1 DLDADR
7 PLALLEFG
15 ALERVPNP
23 PADGLR
29 REKLGQDHVGA
40 RRATDLAERRLGYS
54 RHGRENQS
62 EGMLGRI
69 GQLHGVKIL
78 VDTPRG
84 EGVGSCAMHLREL
97 FGPGTVCL
105 ALRSANRDDV
115 LRELVGLLAVDDAS
129 ADTLLRALQ
138 RRESLGSTGVGR
150 GIAIPHCR
158 AVGVNKVRLAYG
170 HRAEGVPYQAI
181 DGLPVHDFFLIVAP
195 PDEAVNMYLPV
206 LGKIAQFAKDPDIP
220 ARLAGLT
227 EPEQFLALLDE
238 KGV

>member
-1 DLDADR
+1 
-7 PLALLEFG
+7 
-15 ALERVPNP
+15 
-23 PADGLR
+23 
-29 REKLGQDHVGA
+29 
-40 RRATDLAERRLGYS
+40 
-54 RHGRENQS
+54 
-62 EGMLGRI
+62 
-69 GQLHGVKIL
+69 
-78 VDTPRG
+78 
-84 EGVGSCAMHLREL
+84 MHLREL

-105 ALRSANRDDV
+105 ALQSANRDDI

>member
-1 DLDADR
+1 
-7 PLALLEFG
+7 
-15 ALERVPNP
+15 
-23 PADGLR
+23 
-29 REKLGQDHVGA
+29 
-40 RRATDLAERRLGYS
+40 
-54 RHGRENQS
+54 
-62 EGMLGRI
+62 
-69 GQLHGVKIL
+69 
-78 VDTPRG
+78 
-84 EGVGSCAMHLREL
+84 MHLREL
-97 FGPGTVCL
+97 FGTGTVRL
-105 ALRSANRDDV
+105 ALQGANRDDI

-158 AVGVNKVRLAYG
+158 AAGVNKVRLAYG

-206 LGKIAQFAKDPDIP
+206 LGKIAQLAKEADVPE
-220 ARLAGLT
+220 RLAALT
-227 EPEQFLALLDE
+227 SADDFLSLLEE